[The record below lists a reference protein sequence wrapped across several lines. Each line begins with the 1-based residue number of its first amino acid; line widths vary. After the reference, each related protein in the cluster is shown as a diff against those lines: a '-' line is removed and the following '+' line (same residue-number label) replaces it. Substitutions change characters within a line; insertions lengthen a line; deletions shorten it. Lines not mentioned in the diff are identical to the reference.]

1 MIKLKIKKG
10 DNVKVITGDDKGKTG
25 DVIKVFPAIRKV
37 LVKGIN
43 EKKKH
48 QKPTREQK
56 GGIITVERPIDI
68 SNVVKLSDVKAEK
81 KVEKKVEKKIEVKKV
96 EAKKEEKK
104 TEAKQTKT
112 KVKK

>member
-10 DNVKVITGDDKGKTG
+10 DNVKIITGDDKGKTG
-25 DVIKVFPAIRKV
+25 NVIKVFPDIRKV

-48 QKPTREQK
+48 QKPTKEKK

-68 SNVVKLSDVKAEK
+68 SNVVKLSDAKVVK
-81 KVEKKVEKKIEVKKV
+81 KVEKK
-96 EAKKEEKK
+96 EEKK
-104 TEAKQTKT
+104 KIIKAEKPKT
-112 KVKK
+112 KIKKWNYYLD

>member
-25 DVIKVFPAIRKV
+25 NVIKVFPESRKGID
-37 LVKGIN
+37 KGIN

-48 QKPTREQK
+48 QKPTREKK

-68 SNVVKLSDVKAEK
+68 SNVVKLSDA
-81 KVEKKVEKKIEVKKV
+81 KVEKTVEKK
-96 EAKKEEKK
+96 EE
-104 TEAKQTKT
+104 TKN
-112 KVKK
+112 KNYL

>member
-10 DNVKVITGDDKGKTG
+10 DNVKIITGDDKGKTG
-25 DVIKVFPAIRKV
+25 NVIKVFPDIRKV

-48 QKPTREQK
+48 QKPTKEKK

-68 SNVVKLSDVKAEK
+68 SNVVKLSNVKVVK
-81 KVEKKVEKKIEVKKV
+81 KVEKK
-96 EAKKEEKK
+96 EEKK
-104 TEAKQTKT
+104 KIIKAEKPKT
-112 KVKK
+112 KIKK

>member
-10 DNVKVITGDDKGKTG
+10 DNVKIITGDDKGKTG
-25 DVIKVFPAIRKV
+25 NVIKVFPDIRKV

-48 QKPTREQK
+48 QKPTKEKK

-68 SNVVKLSDVKAEK
+68 SNVVKLSDAKVVK
-81 KVEKKVEKKIEVKKV
+81 KVEKKEETKKIIK
-96 EAKKEEKK
+96 AEKP
-104 TEAKQTKT
+104 KT
-112 KVKK
+112 KIKKWNYYLD

>member
-25 DVIKVFPAIRKV
+25 NVIKVFPDIRKV

-48 QKPTREQK
+48 QKPTREKK
-56 GGIITVERPIDI
+56 GGIITIERPIDI
-68 SNVVKLSDVKAEK
+68 SNVVKLSDAKVEKK
-81 KVEKKVEKKIEVKKV
+81 KVEKKEETKKII
-96 EAKKEEKK
+96 KEEKP
-104 TEAKQTKT
+104 KT
-112 KVKK
+112 KSKK

>member
-10 DNVKVITGDDKGKTG
+10 DNVKIITGDDKGKSG
-25 DVIKVFPAIRKV
+25 NVIKVFPDIRKV

-48 QKPTREQK
+48 QKPTKEKK

-68 SNVVKLSDVKAEK
+68 SNVVKLSDAKVVK
-81 KVEKKVEKKIEVKKV
+81 KVEKKEETKKIIK
-96 EAKKEEKK
+96 AEKP
-104 TEAKQTKT
+104 KT
-112 KVKK
+112 KIKKWNYYLD